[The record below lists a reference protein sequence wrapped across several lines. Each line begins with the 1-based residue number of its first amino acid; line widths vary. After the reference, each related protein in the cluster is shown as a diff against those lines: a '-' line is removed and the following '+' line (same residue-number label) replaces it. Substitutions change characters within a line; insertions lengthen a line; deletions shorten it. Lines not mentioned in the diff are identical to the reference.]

1 MGEAYF
7 YHLTRQPLEV
17 TAATLLG
24 KALGAGWRVALR
36 GRDAER
42 LKALDAKLWHG
53 ARDSFLPHGLAG
65 GDHDARQPILLT
77 ADMTAAND
85 PQCVMAVDGA
95 EVTPEEV
102 GSLSRVMILFD
113 GTDGEAVAHAR
124 TQWKSLTDAGAAA
137 RYWSEESGRWEEK
150 ASKNTG

>member
-17 TAATLLG
+17 TAAALLG

-42 LKALDAKLWHG
+42 LKELDGKLWMG
-53 ARDSFLPHGLAG
+53 APDSFLPHGLSG
-65 GDHDARQPILLT
+65 GPYDARQPVLLT
-77 ADMTAAND
+77 TDMSAEND

-95 EVTPEEV
+95 EVSPDEV
-102 GSLSRVMILFD
+102 QALSRVMILFD
-113 GTDGEAVAHAR
+113 GIDGDAVAHAR
-124 TQWKSLTDAGAAA
+124 TQWKSLTDAGAPA

-150 ASKNTG
+150 ASKNTE